1 VTADRSEPGPA
12 AGTLS
17 GSGGWNDII
26 EVNPPHLPSLTHLRL
41 RGRWANVLVTDNPF
55 KQVRVSPYAYAA
67 RIAHDVPEVRPTV
80 VCSTRDRNILA
91 IESEVRGALV
101 NGVESFLVVQGD
113 MLPEVEHLSNSYEIV
128 EHLRAL
134 QESVAPLRFEVGM
147 STRSRSWVFRRRI
160 KAGAE
165 FLTTGPAMDPATVRS
180 VAERLELR
188 AGDPPVYLE
197 IVPPFGP
204 AWVERLEEVGALRV
218 TDAFRARL
226 GALGESKRRVFGW
239 RAAKA
244 VAAEAKRAGFAGVV
258 LMGLKFET
266 ACGEA
271 YDVWRDDAVRP
282 LEPDEIPI
290 ART

>member
-1 VTADRSEPGPA
+1 VTADRGPTA
-12 AGTLS
+12 SPLS
-17 GSGGWNDII
+17 ASGGWIDII

-41 RGRWANVLVTDNPF
+41 RGRWSNVLVTDNPF

-160 KAGAE
+160 KAGAQ

-197 IVPPFGP
+197 IVPPFSP
-204 AWVERLEEVGALRV
+204 PWVERLEEVGGLRV

-226 GALGESKRRVFGW
+226 SALAESKRRVFGW